1 MLTAMVS
8 IDEII
13 ASIQS
18 SQKAERPLVTL
29 SYAQSLDGSI
39 TARRGSPLGL
49 SGPEAMSFT
58 HRLRATHETI
68 LVGIGTLL
76 ADNPRLSVRLV
87 EGPNPQPIIL
97 DSRLRS
103 PTGANLLQNPGS
115 LPWIA
120 TTEGASLERGAHLEA
135 RGAKILRFTKNPQGR
150 IPLPALLTHLAGLGV
165 KSLMV
170 EGGARVI
177 TAFLSQG
184 LVDLLILTIAPV
196 LVGGLRVPE
205 RNLQPPL
212 RLDDFGSDRVGD
224 DLIIWGRPSPP

>member
-1 MLTAMVS
+1 
-8 IDEII
+8 
-13 ASIQS
+13 
-18 SQKAERPLVTL
+18 
-29 SYAQSLDGSI
+29 
-39 TARRGSPLGL
+39 
-49 SGPEAMSFT
+49 MSFT

-87 EGPNPQPIIL
+87 EGPNPQSIIL

-103 PTGANLLQNPGS
+103 PTGANLFQNPGS

-120 TTEGASLERGAHLEA
+120 TTEGAALERGAHLEA
-135 RGAKILRFTKNPQGR
+135 RGAKILRFPPNPQGR

-177 TAFLSQG
+177 TAFLSQR

-212 RLDDFGSDRVGD
+212 RLDDFGSERAGD